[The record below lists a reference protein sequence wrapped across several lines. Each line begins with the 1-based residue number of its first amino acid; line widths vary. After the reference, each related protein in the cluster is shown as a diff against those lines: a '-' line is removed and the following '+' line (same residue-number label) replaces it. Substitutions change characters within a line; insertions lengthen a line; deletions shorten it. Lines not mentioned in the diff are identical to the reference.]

1 MRKFLRKKV
10 FFIISTVTIIFG
22 CLFMLF
28 KGGPKV
34 EAATQIIDSLTLAN
48 INSGN
53 AQGQY
58 GNFSWDNSKLRS
70 VSNSKITT
78 NRNKDPFCIVWT
90 RPSNGSYA
98 SALSFS
104 VNIVDDSVGA
114 IDVRYDDDTVP
125 SYIAPGEKQSGTL
138 TYNVNSLYSEYE
150 KIYFYISYSYMY
162 NDVVLSS
169 VSGHLLGLS

>member
-22 CLFMLF
+22 CLFVLF

-34 EAATQIIDSLTLAN
+34 EAATSTIDSLTLAN

-58 GNFSWDNSKLRS
+58 GNFSWDKSKLKS
-70 VSNSKITT
+70 VSNSKIIT
-78 NRNKDPFCIVWT
+78 NRNEDPFCIVWT

-98 SALSFS
+98 SALNFS
-104 VNIVDDSVGA
+104 VNIVDSVGA
-114 IDVRYDDDTVP
+114 ITVRYDDDTVP
-125 SYIAPGEKQSGTL
+125 SYISPGEKQSGTL

-150 KIYFYISYSYMY
+150 KIYFYISCSYMY
-162 NDVVLSS
+162 NDVELTS
-169 VSGHLLGLS
+169 VSI